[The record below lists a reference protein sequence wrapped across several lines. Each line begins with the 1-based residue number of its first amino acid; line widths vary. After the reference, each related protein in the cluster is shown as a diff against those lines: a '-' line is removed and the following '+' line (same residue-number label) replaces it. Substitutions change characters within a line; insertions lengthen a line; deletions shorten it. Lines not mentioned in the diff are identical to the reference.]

1 MGAQPRVRVYW
12 YSQTGQLLESVCAVT
27 DPLEKAGWDV
37 RKVEIRPREPF
48 AFPWPLRRFF
58 GVFPAC
64 VDPDGAPG
72 ITVRPPV
79 AEDDDA
85 DLVVFA
91 FPVWYLAPALPMR
104 ALIDA
109 EPQAFEGRAVIGL
122 VACRNMWYSA
132 ALEVQRLLGAA
143 GGRYVGTIA
152 AVDTASAAVTFVTQ
166 LRWLLAGRREASWG
180 FSRAGVGNDELDR
193 LALLGER
200 LAQLAPAQS
209 EPAPQQGDLASAQGV
224 LASAQGDLA
233 PQQGD
238 LASAQGVLASAQGDL
253 ASQQGELARAQ
264 SDLASVPPHLAS
276 QQGDLAPAQGEL
288 ARAQSDLASVPP
300 HLAPQQG
307 DLAPVQGELASQQ
320 GDLAS
325 VPPHLAPQQGDLA
338 PAQDELASQ
347 QGEFVSRAVGE
358 EALEEVLAEG
368 VRAVLAAH
376 DAAPVHYALAAAD
389 LLAGKVFRVWG
400 RVIRAAGRRGEA
412 QRAALTGV
420 FVLWLTGAVLAGLP
434 AVAVARVLVRAGFD
448 AAVARRL
455 APVVAA
461 LTEVRS

>member
-1 MGAQPRVRVYW
+1 MGAQPRVTVYW
-12 YSQTGQLLESVCAVT
+12 YSQTGQLLESVSAVT

-37 RKVEIRPREPF
+37 RKVEIRPQEPYP
-48 AFPWPLRRFF
+48 FPWPVRRFF
-58 GVFPAC
+58 GVFPAS

-72 ITVRPPV
+72 ITARPPV

-109 EPQAFEGRAVIGL
+109 EPQAFDGRAVIGL

-132 ALEVQRLLGAA
+132 ALEVQRLLRAA

-152 AVDTASAAVTFVTQ
+152 AVDTASAGVTFVTQ
-166 LRWLLAGRREASWG
+166 LRWLLAGKREASWG
-180 FSRAGVGNDELDR
+180 FGRAGVGDDELDR

-200 LAQLAPAQS
+200 IAELAPAQPELAPEQG
-209 EPAPQQGDLASAQGV
+209 EPASRSAC
-224 LASAQGDLA
+224 
-233 PQQGD
+233 
-238 LASAQGVLASAQGDL
+238 
-253 ASQQGELARAQ
+253 
-264 SDLASVPPHLAS
+264 
-276 QQGDLAPAQGEL
+276 
-288 ARAQSDLASVPP
+288 
-300 HLAPQQG
+300 
-307 DLAPVQGELASQQ
+307 
-320 GDLAS
+320 
-325 VPPHLAPQQGDLA
+325 
-338 PAQDELASQ
+338 
-347 QGEFVSRAVGE
+347 E
-358 EALEEVLAEG
+358 EALADR

-376 DAAPVHYALAAAD
+376 DAAPVYHALAAAD
-389 LLAGKVFRVWG
+389 LLAGKVFRIWG
-400 RVIRAAGRRGEA
+400 RVIRTAGRRGEA

-434 AVAVARVLVRAGFD
+434 TVVVARVLFKAGFD

-455 APVVAA
+455 APVVAG